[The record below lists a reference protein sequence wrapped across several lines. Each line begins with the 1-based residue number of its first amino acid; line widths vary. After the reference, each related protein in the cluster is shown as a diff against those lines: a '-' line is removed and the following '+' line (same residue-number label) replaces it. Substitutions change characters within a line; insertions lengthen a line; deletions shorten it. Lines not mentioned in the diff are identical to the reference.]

1 VVYDLELE
9 LDRKLGDLTVA
20 VAADAMGRER
30 GRGSVRPVSKDA
42 RPEPDGIFSCR
53 RILEGQ

>member
-42 RPEPDGIFSCR
+42 REPDGIFSCR